1 MEAPQWKACRGT
13 VSYTETV
20 KWLNFWSDNSWP
32 GEMRTACKKFWCSS
46 KKTQASSAA
55 PRESLERS
63 SKFSHL
69 LQMREEMW
77 LMLPSQSCHS
87 LVCAFSSR
95 SEWGDL
101 EKKTGCT
108 LCWGRRRIF
117 QDSCFI
123 KGSSGL
129 WWWRY
134 QSPVTQTM
142 RGISPA
148 AVTTRRLVKHFQKWH
163 HLLWDFFIT
172 FPLQSSSKREKYS
185 KS

>member
-1 MEAPQWKACRGT
+1 MQGISTFAERKTPQT
-13 VSYTETV
+13 
-20 KWLNFWSDNSWP
+20 
-32 GEMRTACKKFWCSS
+32 
-46 KKTQASSAA
+46 SSAA
-55 PRESLERS
+55 ARESLERS
-63 SKFSHL
+63 SKFSHF

-101 EKKTGCT
+101 GKKKKKGCT
-108 LCWGRRRIF
+108 LCRGRRRIF

-129 WWWRY
+129 WWRRY

-148 AVTTRRLVKHFQKWH
+148 AVTTRRLVKQFQKWH
-163 HLLWDFFIT
+163 HLLSDFFIT
-172 FPLQSSSKREKYS
+172 FPLHSSSKREKYS